1 MTGWRTAAV
10 VGNAEAVEAYW
21 HLKTN
26 IDSGMF
32 EAVQLAAAA
41 ALDAG
46 PPRRDARDVR
56 APARPGLRRAAPRS
70 AWT

>member
-1 MTGWRTAAV
+1 MTGWRTAAI
-10 VGNAEAVEAYW
+10 VGNADAVEAYW

-46 PPRRDARDVR
+46 PQPRR
-56 APARPGLRRAAPRS
+56 
-70 AWT
+70 